1 MTRLE
6 FMEELRSRLQTLPF
20 TEQQDALRYYEE
32 YFDDAGPDNEQ
43 KVVEEL
49 GTPEEVAKNIL
60 ANSSLNL
67 ANSPYRDGGR
77 PPQEGFQPMGI
88 PKPQKSKTGLWIFL
102 ACTSIIWGPVLFA
115 VAITLLSI
123 LFSVLVTLFSLAVA
137 FAILCVVL
145 IVLFFAA
152 LAIGIPLLFGDTL
165 NGLLLISMAL
175 TSAGAVLVFV
185 PLTWLL
191 FRYGIPGFV
200 RFNGGLLRKLTGK
213 TAQ

>member
-1 MTRLE
+1 MTRLD
-6 FMEELRSRLQTLPF
+6 FMEELRSHLQMLPF

-32 YFDDAGPDNEQ
+32 YFDDAGPENEQ
-43 KVVEEL
+43 KVMEEL
-49 GTPEEVAKNIL
+49 GTPEEVAKNII

-67 ANSPYRDGGR
+67 ANPPYRDCSQS
-77 PPQEGFQPMGI
+77 PQRGFQPMGTPQ
-88 PKPQKSKTGLWIFL
+88 PKKSKTGLWIFL
-102 ACTSIIWGPVLFA
+102 ACTSIIWGPILFA
-115 VAITLLSI
+115 VAIVFLSV
-123 LFSVLVTLFSLAVA
+123 LFSVLVTLFSLAIT
-137 FAILCVVL
+137 FAVLCVALV
-145 IVLFFAA
+145 IMFFVT

-200 RFNGGLLRKLTGK
+200 RFSGSFLRKLTGK
-213 TAQ
+213 TVQ